1 MFDFQNPAAFLLL
14 LLIPLLYFLRW
25 LKVFSRIS
33 FPAVLS
39 DWNGK
44 SFEWKGNGRKI
55 FAIIARIF
63 ALSSFV
69 LVVCAFAS
77 PVISKQEKVF
87 TSLGADIV
95 FVLDTSPSMAAKD
108 VDNNTRINA
117 AKESI
122 KAIAGENKGFRYGIV
137 VFGSEASVLIPP
149 TNDEVIFSQRL
160 NDCQIGLL
168 GDGSAIG
175 DGLSTAVCHL
185 LSSSAPK
192 KYIILLTD
200 GENNAG
206 TIHPNTAVSL
216 AKDND
221 IAIYVVGIGTKGT
234 VPIEYTNVTTGKQY
248 MGYLDSNFN
257 SESLKNIATEAKGRY
272 FEARTIQEL
281 NNTLKLVTKNE
292 VIVQNFTYKIITELY
307 YDKFLFFA
315 LIFIVAAWF
324 IKRII
329 LGEIV

>member
-1 MFDFQNPAAFLLL
+1 M
-14 LLIPLLYFLRW
+14 
-25 LKVFSRIS
+25 S
-33 FPAVLS
+33 
-39 DWNGK
+39 
-44 SFEWKGNGRKI
+44 
-55 FAIIARIF
+55 
-63 ALSSFV
+63 
-69 LVVCAFAS
+69 
-77 PVISKQEKVF
+77 KVF

-206 TIHPNTAVSL
+206 TILQSREVC
-216 AKDND
+216 
-221 IAIYVVGIGTKGT
+221 
-234 VPIEYTNVTTGKQY
+234 
-248 MGYLDSNFN
+248 
-257 SESLKNIATEAKGRY
+257 GRY
-272 FEARTIQEL
+272 PFRSSSGNDRRKVRCNARCNKRRE
-281 NNTLKLVTKNE
+281 NTEGTNLRLPSSSE
-292 VIVQNFTYKIITELY
+292 
-307 YDKFLFFA
+307 
-315 LIFIVAAWF
+315 
-324 IKRII
+324 
-329 LGEIV
+329 